1 MKKVLKRWQ
10 SSGFDGGGAALT
22 FWFSPTNACKRVE
35 GCRRGTRASRNEKSD
50 SAIHDFILTLI
61 HSELPHR
68 TYRMNECNLQVFQ
81 HLALTNGITSFAFHG
96 LTFWNDSC
104 CFVSLFWCFFFSF
117 LPGAVARIM
126 GVLPEKVHKYQKWEG
141 GLPPPCPPG
150 P

>member
-104 CFVSLFWCFFFSF
+104 CFVSLFWCFFLVFSQV
-117 LPGAVARIM
+117 L
-126 GVLPEKVHKYQKWEG
+126 LPELWVFCPKKFTNIKNGRG
-141 GLPPPCPPG
+141 GCRPLAPPG